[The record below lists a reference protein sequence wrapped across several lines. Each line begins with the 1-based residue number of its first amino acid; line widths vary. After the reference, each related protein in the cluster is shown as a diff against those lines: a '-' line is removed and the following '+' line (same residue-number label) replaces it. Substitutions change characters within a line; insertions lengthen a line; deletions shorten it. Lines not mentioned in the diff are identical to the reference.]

1 MIICRYKKFFIRVLF
16 FLLINSC
23 LFAQYLRVPETI
35 QEQDQWC
42 WAGSS
47 SCVLKY
53 YGMNIS
59 QCTIAEY
66 TREVCTWHNFG
77 NVNCC
82 TDPNQGCN
90 YWNYNWGYLGSIEDI
105 LHHWG
110 VYNYGVEGVLGLPVC
125 QVEINAGHP
134 FIFRWGWTGGGGH
147 FLVGHGVDVNNS
159 MLYYMDP
166 WFNEGLHIASY
177 SWVVQNS
184 EHTWTHT
191 NRMSTDPQI
200 PNIPVLAYPPNNSV
214 NIAASFSFLWRKCDR
229 ANLYKIQVSTDSLF
243 SSYVVNDSTLTDTI
257 KNVSSL
263 SVYTRYY
270 WRVCAKNSIGNS
282 DFSDRWNF
290 ITSPTG
296 IICINNKVPVDYALY
311 QNYPN
316 PFNPATKIKFD
327 IPSSPSKMGSGLGS
341 DVKLIIYD
349 VLGREV
355 TILVNE
361 KLNPGSYEIEWNA
374 DNYES
379 GIYFCKLTANNF
391 SKTIKLILLK

>member
-1 MIICRYKKFFIRVLF
+1 MDRIGSGFFKGIIIY
-16 FLLINSC
+16 LIFNTC
-23 LFAQYLRVPETI
+23 VFAQYLRVPETI

-53 YGMNIS
+53 YGLNIS

-66 TREVCTWHNFG
+66 TRQVATWHNFG

-82 TDPNQGCN
+82 VDPNQGCN
-90 YWNYNWGYLGSIEDI
+90 YWNYNWGCLGSIEDI
-105 LHHWG
+105 LHNWG
-110 VYNYGVEGVLGLPVC
+110 VYNYGVESVLGIPMC

-177 SWVVQNS
+177 GWVVQNS

-200 PNIPVLAYPPNNSV
+200 PNIPVLSYPSDNSTYLPS
-214 NIAASFSFLWRKCDR
+214 SFSFLWRKCDR
-229 ANLYKIQVSTDSLF
+229 VNSYKIQVSTDSIF
-243 SSYVVNDSTLTDTI
+243 SSFVINDSTLTDTI
-257 KNVSSL
+257 KYVSSL
-263 SVYTRYY
+263 SVNTRYY
-270 WRVCAKNSIGNS
+270 WRVCAKNSFGNS
-282 DFSDRWNF
+282 DFSDKWNF

-296 IICINNKVPVDYALY
+296 IKIIGNKLPSEYELY

-316 PFNPATKIKFD
+316 PFNPATKIRFD
-327 IPSSPSKMGSGLGS
+327 IPASSSQMENGQRG

-349 VLGREV
+349 ILGSEIA
-355 TILVNE
+355 TLVNTN
-361 KLNPGSYEIEWNA
+361 LTPGTYELDWNA
-374 DNYES
+374 SNYPS
-379 GIYFCKLTANNF
+379 GIYFY
-391 SKTIKLILLK
+391 TITMNSFHQTKKMVLLK

>member
-1 MIICRYKKFFIRVLF
+1 MKKLIGIIFFISI
-16 FLLINSC
+16 LINSS
-23 LFAQYLRVPETI
+23 LFTQYLRVPETI

-53 YGMNIS
+53 YGLNIS

-66 TREVCTWHNFG
+66 TRQVATWHNFG
-77 NVNCC
+77 TVNCC
-82 TDPNQGCN
+82 VDPLQGCN
-90 YWNYNWGYLGSIEDI
+90 YWNYNWGCLGSIEDI

-110 VYNYGVEGVLGLPVC
+110 VYNYGVEGVLGMPVC
-125 QVEINAGHP
+125 QVEFNAGHP

-200 PNIPVLAYPPNNSV
+200 PNIPVLSYPPKNSS
-214 NIAASFSFLWRKCDR
+214 NIPVSFSFLWRKCDR
-229 ANLYKIQVSTDSLF
+229 VNHYKIQVSTDSIF
-243 SSYVVNDSTLTDTI
+243 STCVINDSSLVDTV
-257 KNVSSL
+257 KTGVSL
-263 SVYTRYY
+263 STNTIYY
-270 WRVCAKNSIGNS
+270 WRVSAKNLIGNS
-282 DFSDRWNF
+282 DFSDIWKF
-290 ITSPTG
+290 TTSPTG
-296 IICINNKVPVDYALY
+296 IRIISNEIPEEYSLS

-316 PFNPATKIKFD
+316 PFNPSTKINFS
-327 IPSSPSKMGSGLGS
+327 IPLSPLKMNIGLGVE
-341 DVKLIIYD
+341 VKLIIYD
-349 VLGREV
+349 LLGRV
-355 TILVNE
+355 VSMLVKE
-361 KLNPGSYEIEWNA
+361 QLIPGSYEIKWDA
-374 DNYES
+374 SHFPS
-379 GIYFCKLTANNF
+379 GIYYY
-391 SKTIKLILLK
+391 KLITDSFSETKKMVLVK